1 MHYMIMCLYMHIILK
16 MRAIVRPEAFF
27 TSLDGLDSGK
37 IGFICLLHRE
47 EATFM
52 VGLFEA
58 ILICSYLKGAHK
70 TP

>member
-16 MRAIVRPEAFF
+16 TRAIVRPEAFF

-37 IGFICLLHRE
+37 IGFICLLYRE
-47 EATFM
+47 VATFT
-52 VGLFEA
+52 VGFFEA
-58 ILICSYLKGAHK
+58 ILICSYFKDANK